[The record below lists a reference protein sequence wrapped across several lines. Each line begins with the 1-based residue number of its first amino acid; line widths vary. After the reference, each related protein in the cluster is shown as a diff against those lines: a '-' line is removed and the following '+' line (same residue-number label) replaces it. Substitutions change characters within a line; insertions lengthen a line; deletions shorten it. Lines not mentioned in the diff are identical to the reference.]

1 MSHRVGGFPIAAMAI
16 DLTTSSIYYISSED
30 QVSVQCALSVGWA
43 VCVLS
48 APHLSTP
55 HSSLLTPHSSLLNPH
70 CFFLVPLSLLS
81 QPLIAHSSSPHSLS
95 HPSSPLTPHP
105 SPLTSHSSPLTPHS
119 SPLTP
124 HPQLIYS
131 RHWNATTYELIQEK
145 ATPIITC
152 CLATPEDLAVDWMG
166 RNLYWSDSERGVI
179 EASRLDGSGRRIIAS
194 GLDQP
199 SLIELYPR
207 RPHG

>member
-1 MSHRVGGFPIAAMAI
+1 M
-16 DLTTSSIYYISSED
+16 
-30 QVSVQCALSVGWA
+30 
-43 VCVLS
+43 CVLS
-48 APHLSTP
+48 APNLSTP
-55 HSSLLTPHSSLLNPH
+55 HSSLLTPHSSTLTAHPSLLLPRPSFLTPH
-70 CFFLVPLSLLS
+70 SSPLTPHPSTLTAHPSLLLPRPSFSLLS
-81 QPLIAHSSSPHSLS
+81 QPVIAHSSSPHSLS
-95 HPSSPLTPHP
+95 HPSSPLTHP
-105 SPLTSHSSPLTPHS
+105 SPLTLSL
-119 SPLTP
+119 LTP

-131 RHWNATTYELIQEK
+131 RRWNATTYELIQEE